1 MFARVFRGLAAATVL
16 VVAVSSSANAQAAS
30 ASRFGVN
37 GGVSLPLGDFA
48 DGAGLGFHI
57 GGHFQ
62 APINDKLHFRA
73 NLDLGRYGGEDDFGV
88 DNVMIMGAVANL
100 VLPINTESALKPY
113 VFGGLGFYNW
123 KIETV
128 GGGSFDDSDLAFNI
142 GAGYDFKWG
151 TKSMFTELR
160 YLSILSE
167 GESTNML
174 PIVIG
179 IRF

>member
-1 MFARVFRGLAAATVL
+1 MFARALRGVAAATVL
-16 VVAVSSSANAQAAS
+16 VVAASSSADAQAAS
-30 ASRFGVN
+30 SSRFGVN
-37 GGVSLPLGDFA
+37 GGVSLPMGDFGDA
-48 DGAGLGFHI
+48 VGLGFHV

-62 APINDKLHFRA
+62 KAINDKLHFRA
-73 NLDLGRYGGEDDFGV
+73 NLELGRYGGDDDTPI

-100 VLPINTESALKPY
+100 VLPINTQSALKPY
-113 VFGGLGFYNW
+113 LLGGLGFYNW
-123 KIETV
+123 SVSTDLGDNDE
-128 GGGSFDDSDLAFNI
+128 SDLAFNI

-151 TKSMFTELR
+151 SKSMFTELR

-167 GESTNML
+167 GEATNML

>member
-16 VVAVSSSANAQAAS
+16 VVAVSSSADAQMEKP
-30 ASRFGVN
+30 SRFGVS
-37 GGVSLPLGDFA
+37 GGVSLPMGDFG
-48 DGAGLGFHI
+48 DIAGLGFHI

-73 NLDLGRYGGEDDFGV
+73 NLDLGRYGGDDDFGV

-100 VLPINTESALKPY
+100 VLPINTQSALKPY

-123 KIETV
+123 EIEGT
-128 GGGSFDDSDLAFNI
+128 GGGSLDDSDLAFNF

-151 TKSMFTELR
+151 GKSMFTEVR
-160 YLSILSE
+160 FLSLLTE
-167 GESTNML
+167 DDATNMI
-174 PIVIG
+174 PITIG

>member
-1 MFARVFRGLAAATVL
+1 MFVRALRGLAAATVL
-16 VVAVSSSANAQAAS
+16 VVAVSSSADAQAAS
-30 ASRFGVN
+30 SSRFGLN
-37 GGVSLPLGDFA
+37 GGVSLPMGDFG
-48 DGAGLGFHI
+48 DIAGLGFHI

-73 NLDLGRYGGEDDFGV
+73 NLDLGRYGGDDDFGV

-113 VFGGLGFYNW
+113 LFGGLGFYNW
-123 KIETV
+123 KIEGT
-128 GGGSFDDSDLAFNI
+128 GGGSADDSDLAFNI

-167 GESTNML
+167 GDATNMI